1 MTSSRPQLRIARGD
15 AAGRA
20 DAAASPDAARTGA
33 HAREPHANR
42 EAAPALRGGASG
54 EPALPARAEAELQW
68 GTSDDIPLDALYARY
83 APYVAAIAMR
93 ILGRE
98 SEVEDLVQDVFA
110 TAVRGL
116 RRRSNHAEI
125 KRWLATVAVRRSIR
139 RLRLL
144 ALWSWMDLDEEPQW
158 ERIADPDVA
167 PDERRLIAHVYR
179 ALDRLPIRDRVAW
192 VLRHVEGESLQQ
204 VAELCGCSLATV
216 KRRIARAQ
224 SRISASI
231 AGIAIGIEGRAR
243 RGS

>member
-1 MTSSRPQLRIARGD
+1 
-15 AAGRA
+15 
-20 DAAASPDAARTGA
+20 
-33 HAREPHANR
+33 
-42 EAAPALRGGASG
+42 
-54 EPALPARAEAELQW
+54 
-68 GTSDDIPLDALYARY
+68 
-83 APYVAAIAMR
+83 MR

-116 RRRSNHAEI
+116 RRRRNHAEI

-144 ALWSWMDLDEEPQW
+144 ALWSWMDLDEEPHW
-158 ERIADPDVA
+158 DKIADPDVG
-167 PDERRLIAHVYR
+167 PDERRLVARVYR

-224 SRISASI
+224 SRISASL
-231 AGIAIGIEGRAR
+231 EGRTL

>member
-1 MTSSRPQLRIARGD
+1 
-15 AAGRA
+15 
-20 DAAASPDAARTGA
+20 
-33 HAREPHANR
+33 
-42 EAAPALRGGASG
+42 
-54 EPALPARAEAELQW
+54 
-68 GTSDDIPLDALYARY
+68 
-83 APYVAAIAMR
+83 MR

-116 RRRSNHAEI
+116 RRRRNHAEI

-231 AGIAIGIEGRAR
+231 DGAGAGIAPALRGGAAREGRTR

>member
-1 MTSSRPQLRIARGD
+1 MTGRPERAHLRIAP
-15 AAGRA
+15 APSA
-20 DAAASPDAARTGA
+20 DADSNAAAHANARTGRR
-33 HAREPHANR
+33 ARDARPDD
-42 EAAPALRGGASG
+42 
-54 EPALPARAEAELQW
+54 PALPARTEAEYQW
-68 GTSDDIPLDALYARY
+68 GTSPDIPLEALYARY

-116 RRRSNHAEI
+116 RRRHNHAEI
-125 KRWLATVAVRRSIR
+125 KRWLATVTVRRSIR
-139 RLRLL
+139 RLRFL

-158 ERIADPDVA
+158 ERIADPDVD
-167 PDERRLIAHVYR
+167 PDERRLVAHVYR

-204 VAELCGCSLATV
+204 VADLCGCSLATV

-224 SRISASI
+224 ARISVA
-231 AGIAIGIEGRAR
+231 IEGRPR

>member
-1 MTSSRPQLRIARGD
+1 MTGRPQLRIARGE
-15 AAGRA
+15 AAGSA
-20 DAAASPDAARTGA
+20 DAEAAANPTTRTGA
-33 HAREPHANR
+33 HAREQR
-42 EAAPALRGGASG
+42 ED
-54 EPALPARAEAELQW
+54 EPALTARTEAELQW

-116 RRRSNHAEI
+116 RRRRNHAEI

-144 ALWSWMDLDEEPQW
+144 ALWSWIDLDEEPHW
-158 ERIADPDVA
+158 DKIADPDVG
-167 PDERRLIAHVYR
+167 PDERRLVARVYR

-204 VAELCGCSLATV
+204 VADLCGCSLATV

-224 SRISASI
+224 SRISASL
-231 AGIAIGIEGRAR
+231 EGRTL

>member
-1 MTSSRPQLRIARGD
+1 MTGRPQRAQLRIAERP
-15 AAGRA
+15 A
-20 DAAASPDAARTGA
+20 DAEDVRSPAARSGA
-33 HAREPHANR
+33 HARGHALHD
-42 EAAPALRGGASG
+42 PS
-54 EPALPARAEAELQW
+54 LPARTEADYQW
-68 GTSDDIPLDALYARY
+68 GTSADIPLEALYARY

-116 RRRSNHAEI
+116 RRRRNHAEI
-125 KRWLATVAVRRSIR
+125 KRWLATVTVRRSIR

-144 ALWSWMDLDEEPQW
+144 ALWSWIDLDEEPHW
-158 ERIADPDVA
+158 ERIADPDVS
-167 PDERRLIAHVYR
+167 PDERRLVAHVYR
-179 ALDRLPIRDRVAW
+179 ALERLSIRDRVAW

-204 VAELCGCSLATV
+204 VADLCGCSLATV

-224 SRISASI
+224 TRISVSLQ
-231 AGIAIGIEGRAR
+231 GGAR

>member
-1 MTSSRPQLRIARGD
+1 MTALCPSNPGRFQPRRPGDTLAHVSGKRTIADRSDRAHSRQ
-15 AAGRA
+15 
-20 DAAASPDAARTGA
+20 
-33 HAREPHANR
+33 N
-42 EAAPALRGGASG
+42 APAV
-54 EPALPARAEAELQW
+54 PARAEAELQW
-68 GTSDDIPLDALYARY
+68 GTAAEIPLEALYARY

-116 RRRSNHAEI
+116 RRRRNHAEI
-125 KRWLATVAVRRSIR
+125 KRWLATVTVRRSMR

-144 ALWSWMDLDEEPQW
+144 ALWSWVDLDDAPQW
-158 ERIADPDVA
+158 ERIADPVA
-167 PDERRLIAHVYR
+167 GPDERRLVAQVYR

-204 VAELCGCSLATV
+204 VADLCGCSLATA
-216 KRRIARAQ
+216 KRRIARAHAK
-224 SRISASI
+224 ISVSL
-231 AGIAIGIEGRAR
+231 EGGTQ